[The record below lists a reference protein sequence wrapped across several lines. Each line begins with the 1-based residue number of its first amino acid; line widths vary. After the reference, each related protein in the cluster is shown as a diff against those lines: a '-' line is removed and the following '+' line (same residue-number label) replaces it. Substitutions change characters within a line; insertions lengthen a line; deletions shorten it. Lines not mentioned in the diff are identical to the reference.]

1 MLNNTKDLLP
11 IARLCGILALLGFS
25 TISQAE
31 SDNKE
36 QYYEDLIA
44 NLPTSAAATEAVA
57 QTLIHH
63 ELYRAYRLAEQQHC
77 QTGWVLMGTLI
88 NKNGPDKPEGLST
101 SSNEPAWSFTT
112 RRKLPNW
119 TCTVDPTVY
128 LKSVRSHLPEWIS
141 VRYLTATEIDTT
153 QSLASLQ

>member
-1 MLNNTKDLLP
+1 MTNDIKNLLS
-11 IARLCGILALLGFS
+11 IARLCGFLVIFGYSA
-25 TISQAE
+25 ISQAE
-31 SDNKE
+31 SGNNE

-44 NLPTSAAATEAVA
+44 NLPTHAAATKAVA
-57 QTLIHH
+57 QTLIHY

-77 QTGWVLMGTLI
+77 HTGWVLMGTLI
-88 NKNGPDKPEGLST
+88 NKNGPDKPEAFSAST
-101 SSNEPAWSFTT
+101 SEPAWSFTS
-112 RRKLPNW
+112 RRKLSNW

-141 VRYLTATEIDTT
+141 LRYLTATEMDIT